1 MLILNSSGML
11 TLNSSGM
18 LTLDKLEHS
27 SWIE

>member
-1 MLILNSSGML
+1 MLNSSGML